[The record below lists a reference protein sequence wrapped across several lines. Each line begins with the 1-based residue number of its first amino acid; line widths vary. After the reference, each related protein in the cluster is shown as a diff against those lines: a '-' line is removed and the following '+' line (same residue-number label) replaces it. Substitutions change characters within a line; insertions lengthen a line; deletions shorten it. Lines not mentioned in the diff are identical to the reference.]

1 MTTRPTA
8 IVGAAVVAV
17 LLGSIAAC
25 GGTRFVVIENG
36 GAGAAAA
43 PVTTVAGEAA
53 SADDE
58 AAIREVVAAALT
70 LEDVPFEERAVHVID
85 GDDLEPTVDATMEIT
100 ASLDVELEITAV
112 TVTGTTAT
120 ATTDVVV
127 DGEPFA
133 TDLPVALE
141 QVDGEWKITR
151 AGACTVLALASA
163 CPDAPA
169 G

>member
-1 MTTRPTA
+1 MSPRPPIA
-8 IVGAAVVAV
+8 LLAALA
-17 LLGSIAAC
+17 LAGC

-36 GAGAAAA
+36 GAGAAGPA
-43 PVTTVAGEAA
+43 PTTVAAEPAPA
-53 SADDE
+53 EEE

-70 LEDVPFEERAVHVID
+70 LDDVPFEERAAHVID

-100 ASLDVELEITAV
+100 ASLDVEIEVTEV
-112 TVTGTTAT
+112 TVSGPTAT

-127 DGEPFA
+127 DGEAFA
-133 TDLPVALE
+133 TDLPVTLE

-151 AGACTVLALASA
+151 AGACTVLALASP
-163 CPDAPA
+163 CPE